1 MFRLLELTSRMT
13 LLSCLSYATGSG
25 LSIIIVLLID
35 FVLQTLLPLTDKNI
49 RKSVLPSGPYKL
61 KCKEYFEHAGIFMM
75 YSFTNVPNL
84 PILWR
89 PFSTRMNP
97 SLDYKDLYHYPIKL
111 LTTIPVMIIILVK
124 LFTSTLVYHFSII

>member
-1 MFRLLELTSRMT
+1 
-13 LLSCLSYATGSG
+13 
-25 LSIIIVLLID
+25 
-35 FVLQTLLPLTDKNI
+35 
-49 RKSVLPSGPYKL
+49 
-61 KCKEYFEHAGIFMM
+61 MM

-111 LTTIPVMIIILVK
+111 LTTIPVMIIILVN
-124 LFTSTLVYHFSII
+124 LFTSTYSLSFLILSIIGLVSFPLSFINLYYIWKWNASNSYFISNKVILPKFLNRSNNKYISKFKTIDLCCKSKSKKTS